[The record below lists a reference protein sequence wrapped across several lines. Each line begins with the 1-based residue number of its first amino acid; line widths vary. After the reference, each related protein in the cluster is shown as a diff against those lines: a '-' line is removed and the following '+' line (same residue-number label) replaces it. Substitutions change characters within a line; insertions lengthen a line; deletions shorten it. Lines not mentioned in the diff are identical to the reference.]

1 MREVGQ
7 LTVQLKKG
15 GDNMAKTVSIATR
28 ENAAKIVVDGNEI
41 SDVLSYKLEEGP
53 RSATLTL
60 EIAVTE
66 TIEVQK

>member
-1 MREVGQ
+1 
-7 LTVQLKKG
+7 
-15 GDNMAKTVSIATR
+15 MAKTVSIATR